1 MNNNVSP
8 NGTQNLTQAT
18 LSHPL
23 YEAFYRRVI
32 VIVTMTKH
40 GPVDATDDILHS
52 SSPLA
57 GTEVNVLK
65 NDGEYVLLVTAG
77 RVQFIGAEFGV
88 EVLGRDDRYQC
99 FTLL

>member
-1 MNNNVSP
+1 MVYK
-8 NGTQNLTQAT
+8 NLTQAT
-18 LSHPL
+18 LSHAL
-23 YEAFYRRVI
+23 YEAFYGRVI

-40 GPVDATDDILHS
+40 GPVDATDDIFHS
-52 SSPLA
+52 SPPLA
-57 GTEVNVLK
+57 GTEINVLQ

-99 FTLL
+99 FALL